1 MPRPSMKLLLLF
13 TSSVALMGQAPP
25 GPPPGAGPALPGDDL
40 FAEGRFAEAVPIYEQ
55 AAAAAPASGPA
66 LARVARMRLYQGREG
81 EAIELA
87 RKALALSPGNPV
99 AVATLGLATARQRN
113 FGPDLYQVEAPA
125 GATSVPFVIT
135 DPLPVVRVK
144 IGGREAEFLI
154 DTGGPDIM
162 LNKPFAE
169 ALGLPLADGGM
180 GTFAGGRQAPVQR
193 TVVPQLEIGGVRIR
207 NVPAGVNAAA
217 LQIPGV
223 EIDGVIGTGLLMHFL
238 STIDY
243 CGGQLVLAPRSSAGA
258 FEKRAAAAGANSVP
272 FWLVGDHFMFARGKI
287 NQADGLFLI
296 DTGLAGGGLTATR
309 ATLDAAGVTVD
320 ESHTLTG
327 QGGGGAVQF
336 VPFRAAATLGTLTR
350 GDLPGVYMP
359 GRNALSG
366 FPFASSGA
374 ISHAFF
380 RQSRLTFDFDAMKL
394 VTESC

>member
-1 MPRPSMKLLLLF
+1 
-13 TSSVALMGQAPP
+13 
-25 GPPPGAGPALPGDDL
+25 
-40 FAEGRFAEAVPIYEQ
+40 
-55 AAAAAPASGPA
+55 
-66 LARVARMRLYQGREG
+66 
-81 EAIELA
+81 
-87 RKALALSPGNPV
+87 
-99 AVATLGLATARQRN
+99 
-113 FGPDLYQVEAPA
+113 
-125 GATSVPFVIT
+125 
-135 DPLPVVRVK
+135 
-144 IGGREAEFLI
+144 
-154 DTGGPDIM
+154 
-162 LNKPFAE
+162 
-169 ALGLPLADGGM
+169 
-180 GTFAGGRQAPVQR
+180 
-193 TVVPQLEIGGVRIR
+193 
-207 NVPAGVNAAA
+207 
-217 LQIPGV
+217 
-223 EIDGVIGTGLLMHFL
+223 
-238 STIDY
+238 
-243 CGGQLVLAPRSSAGA
+243 
-258 FEKRAAAAGANSVP
+258 VP
-272 FWLVGDHFMFARGKI
+272 FWLVGDHFMFARGKV